1 MLLLYFYCKLF
12 LSINDVGREAAMGH
26 NISLPVYDSK
36 LKKKKKRLG
45 GKSLHTNIKEDKE

>member
-36 LKKKKKRLG
+36 LKKKKKKVRRQ
-45 GKSLHTNIKEDKE
+45 KPAHKHQRR